1 MYSGEKLG
9 EAIKE
14 AMRLK
19 NVTQSQVAHEFGV
32 KQPSVAGWTKT
43 GRIAKDHIDKLIEYF
58 SDVVPPSHFGIES
71 LVSRPIEANARPA
84 PPLRFWSSRDPLP
97 EEDYTFVPFLKDFAF
112 IGGAGCEE
120 GSDYNGFQLP
130 FGKATLRRM
139 GVMAEN
145 VFCCTLEGDSMEP
158 RIPDGATIAV
168 DKGRTAIKDGD
179 IYAFVQGGLY
189 RVKYLYKM
197 PGGKVRLRS
206 QNEEEHPEETASLE
220 DIQIVGRVFWVSIL
234 FY

>member
-1 MYSGEKLG
+1 MSTLKERMVKARQEKGLTQAALAKAVGKSQSAIAAVESGRNKETSGLIAIARALDVSPEWLETGVG
-9 EAIKE
+9 E
-14 AMRLK
+14 M
-19 NVTQSQVAHEFGV
+19 H
-32 KQPSVAGWTKT
+32 P
-43 GRIAKDHIDKLIEYF
+43 
-58 SDVVPPSHFGIES
+58 
-71 LVSRPIEANARPA
+71 RPIEANARPA

-97 EEDYTFVPFLKDFAF
+97 EEDYAFAPFLKDFAF

-120 GSDYNGFQLP
+120 GSDYNNFRLP
-130 FGKATLRRM
+130 FGKSTLRRL
-139 GVMAEN
+139 GVQIEN
-145 VFCCTLEGDSMEP
+145 VFCCTLEGDSMWP

-189 RVKYLYKM
+189 RVKYLYKL
-197 PGGKVRLRS
+197 PGGRVRIRS

-220 DIQIVGRVFWVSIL
+220 DIQIVGRVFWVSSL

>member
-1 MYSGEKLG
+1 MSTLKERMVKARQEKGLTQAALAKAVGKSQSAIAAVESGRNKETSGLIAIARVLDVSPEWLETGVG
-9 EAIKE
+9 E
-14 AMRLK
+14 M
-19 NVTQSQVAHEFGV
+19 H
-32 KQPSVAGWTKT
+32 P
-43 GRIAKDHIDKLIEYF
+43 
-58 SDVVPPSHFGIES
+58 
-71 LVSRPIEANARPA
+71 RPIEANARPA

-97 EEDYTFVPFLKDFAF
+97 EEDYAFAPFLKDFAF

-120 GSDYNGFQLP
+120 GSDYNNFRLP
-130 FGKATLRRM
+130 FGKSTLRRL
-139 GVMAEN
+139 GVQIEN
-145 VFCCTLEGDSMEP
+145 VFCCTLEGDSMWP

-189 RVKYLYKM
+189 RVKYLYKL
-197 PGGKVRLRS
+197 PGGRVRIRS

-220 DIQIVGRVFWVSIL
+220 DIQIVGRVFWVSTL